1 MSLFTWAI
9 LYVIHTMMSN
19 VYDNTLIFWGVE
31 RHFFAFISWGATV
44 IQLLNI
50 HTYYLIQV
58 DIHTTTRLLIAG
70 GEPEGLERK
79 GPLINTVS
87 KY

>member
-19 VYDNTLIFWGVE
+19 VYDNTLIFLGGRE
-31 RHFFAFISWGATV
+31 TLFCIYFLGATV

-50 HTYYLIQV
+50 HTYYLILTMLFLCV
-58 DIHTTTRLLIAG
+58 DCRMG
-70 GEPEGLERK
+70 
-79 GPLINTVS
+79 
-87 KY
+87 